1 MEKYKLLEEK
11 NGWDEFANI
20 PTKNKTY
27 LLNKE
32 KYGEFVLETIGYTF
46 QSKNY
51 DERIYYIKT
60 DIKHNNKI
68 LEYVSGASTNIKASI
83 RKTKKWLDKNGK
95 GLIEGT
101 KVYQHK
107 ST

>member
-1 MEKYKLLEEK
+1 MEEYKLLKEK
-11 NGWDEFANI
+11 MTWDKFANI

-32 KYGEFVLETIGYTF
+32 EYNGFTLETIGYTS

-51 DERIYYIKT
+51 DEQIYYIKT
-60 DIKHNNKI
+60 DIKHKNKI
-68 LEYVSGASTNIKASI
+68 IEYVSGASTGIKASV

-95 GLIEGT
+95 GLLDGT
-101 KVYQHK
+101 KTYQHK

>member
-1 MEKYKLLEEK
+1 MKKYKLLKEN
-11 NGWDEFANI
+11 NGWDEFANT
-20 PTKNKTY
+20 PTKDRTY

-32 KYGEFVLETIGYTF
+32 KYNGFVLETIGYTL

-51 DERIYYIKT
+51 DERMYYIKT
-60 DIKHNNKI
+60 NIKHNNKT
-68 LEYVSGASTNIKASI
+68 LEYVSDASTDIKASI

-95 GLIEGT
+95 GLMDGT
-101 KVYQHK
+101 KKYQHK